1 MPIESNSSNGQFL
14 VLQEGSPYKHQGAY
28 RRSFVISS
36 EEDIIDFDK
45 LISPDIKSSYI
56 QQNLPVRRQSLQ
68 VYQNIRKLVS
78 DDSYGDC
85 EYRNE
90 SPRSPKRHSSLN
102 FPLMLKKPEVLS
114 TSQLS
119 HEAPLPTLSACTLN
133 NIKSPKPNRS
143 LSIQINYYPNTSD
156 ASSENLNS
164 ATTLSSTDFSM
175 NTLIEEDGD
184 DLLDP
189 QPKQPVQRFM
199 GNDH

>member
-1 MPIESNSSNGQFL
+1 
-14 VLQEGSPYKHQGAY
+14 
-28 RRSFVISS
+28 
-36 EEDIIDFDK
+36 
-45 LISPDIKSSYI
+45 
-56 QQNLPVRRQSLQ
+56 
-68 VYQNIRKLVS
+68 
-78 DDSYGDC
+78 
-85 EYRNE
+85 
-90 SPRSPKRHSSLN
+90 
-102 FPLMLKKPEVLS
+102 MLKKSEVLS

-133 NIKSPKPNRS
+133 NIKSPKPNCS

-175 NTLIEEDGD
+175 NTLIEEDED